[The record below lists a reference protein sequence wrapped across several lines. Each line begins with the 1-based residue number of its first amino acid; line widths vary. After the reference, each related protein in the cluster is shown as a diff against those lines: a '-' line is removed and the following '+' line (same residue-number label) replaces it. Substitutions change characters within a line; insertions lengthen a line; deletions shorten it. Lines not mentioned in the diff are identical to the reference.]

1 MKKIIFLL
9 LITYSYLS
17 SEPMKVGE
25 ELTLIQYE
33 TQKDEKVSLSKET
46 RTLVFTSEME
56 ASKIAHEL
64 FEVSGDEYLNKN
76 STVFISDINKMPFLI
91 TKFVALPRMRKY
103 NYTIH
108 LIKENGPGNIFPRE
122 KGKLT
127 VINLENYKI
136 TNIQF
141 IGSVDELKIS
151 IEKK

>member
-1 MKKIIFLL
+1 MKKILFIL
-9 LITYSYLS
+9 LISCSYLFGD
-17 SEPMKVGE
+17 PLKVGD
-25 ELTLIQYE
+25 ELTLTQYE
-33 TQKDEKVSLSKET
+33 AQKDEKVSLSKET
-46 RTLVFTSEME
+46 RILVFTSEME

-64 FEVSGDEYLNKN
+64 FESSGDEYLNKN

-91 TKFVALPRMRKY
+91 TKFVALPRMRNY

-122 KGKLT
+122 KGRLT
-127 VINLENYKI
+127 VISLDSYKI

-141 IGSVDELKIS
+141 IGNVDELKLL